1 MSKAARA
8 AIGALS
14 IAAIL
19 WIPPLASA
27 RIHPVDKARS
37 IARHARH
44 RAVEHARNTRHRVH
58 RHLHHH
64 RASE

>member
-8 AIGALS
+8 ALIALS
-14 IAAIL
+14 IATVVCVSDM
-19 WIPPLASA
+19 ASA

-44 RAVEHARNTRHRVH
+44 GALRHARHARHRVH
-58 RHLHHH
+58 HHLHK
-64 RASE
+64 ATE